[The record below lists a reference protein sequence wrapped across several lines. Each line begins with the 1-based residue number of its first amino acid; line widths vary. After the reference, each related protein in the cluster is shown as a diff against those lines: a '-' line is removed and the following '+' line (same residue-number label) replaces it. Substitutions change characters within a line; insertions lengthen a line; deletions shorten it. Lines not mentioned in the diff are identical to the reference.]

1 MKQNGPSY
9 LSAAPKS
16 DRSGVPR
23 GVTLT
28 IGGEAVQGVN
38 PPLVSF
44 ILVNWNYAA
53 YVGQTIDS
61 IIAQDYPHFE
71 CIVVD
76 NGSTDGS
83 QDIIARHI
91 KGDGRFRL
99 IGLGENKG
107 QLGGALIALK
117 EIKGSFVVFVDSDDL
132 LFPNFASSH
141 LQVHLSVVQ
150 DVAITSNHVIEID
163 ESGHVLGSHSGNLPI
178 EWNEGASDFRHA
190 DSTPRLSTIDDG
202 ARARL
207 GEVTRIMSEAGQMS
221 WIWGPGT
228 ANMLRSSV
236 VNLFTSGRDGAILMR
251 ATDNYAF
258 PLCHT
263 IAGSAIIGLPLSA
276 YRIHGKNYC
285 TPKQAFQKFE
295 QRQHGFLTKF
305 ERGNASQSRWLS
317 HRARADRAI
326 VRRKILEG
334 PGWRPIDDPP
344 ERHAGFL
351 PLARSRQD
359 IRTSRRPY
367 KIKGRRQVVCPQYPC
382 ARGLS
387 PDGAAHAPCLWR
399 QGAWQGLGPSAA
411 VCLSAMAQARIFQV
425 LTHASVGQ
433 APPAYRTHRTIATR
447 KDHRMFYVAGL
458 LAALSALFYAS
469 GNNEIGKLGTLMCRY
484 GDTFCDHPVYLLIA
498 AGIAAA
504 WGAFVS
510 MR

>member
-28 IGGEAVQGVN
+28 IGGEAVQGDN

-207 GEVTRIMSEAGQMS
+207 GEVTRIMSEAGQIS
-221 WIWGPGT
+221 
-228 ANMLRSSV
+228 
-236 VNLFTSGRDGAILMR
+236 
-251 ATDNYAF
+251 
-258 PLCHT
+258 
-263 IAGSAIIGLPLSA
+263 
-276 YRIHGKNYC
+276 
-285 TPKQAFQKFE
+285 
-295 QRQHGFLTKF
+295 
-305 ERGNASQSRWLS
+305 
-317 HRARADRAI
+317 
-326 VRRKILEG
+326 
-334 PGWRPIDDPP
+334 
-344 ERHAGFL
+344 
-351 PLARSRQD
+351 
-359 IRTSRRPY
+359 
-367 KIKGRRQVVCPQYPC
+367 
-382 ARGLS
+382 
-387 PDGAAHAPCLWR
+387 
-399 QGAWQGLGPSAA
+399 
-411 VCLSAMAQARIFQV
+411 
-425 LTHASVGQ
+425 
-433 APPAYRTHRTIATR
+433 
-447 KDHRMFYVAGL
+447 
-458 LAALSALFYAS
+458 
-469 GNNEIGKLGTLMCRY
+469 
-484 GDTFCDHPVYLLIA
+484 
-498 AGIAAA
+498 
-504 WGAFVS
+504 
-510 MR
+510 

>member
-1 MKQNGPSY
+1 MKQNSPSY

-28 IGGEAVQGVN
+28 IGGEAVQGDN

-178 EWNEGASDFRHA
+178 ERNEGASDFRHA

-285 TPKQAFQKFE
+285 TPNKTFKNLNNVNTVFSQNSKGE
-295 QRQHGFLTKF
+295 MLHNLDGFLTALGQIEPLFGGKF
-305 ERGNASQSRWLS
+305 WKAL
-317 HRARADRAI
+317 
-326 VRRKILEG
+326 
-334 PGWRPIDDPP
+334 
-344 ERHAGFL
+344 
-351 PLARSRQD
+351 
-359 IRTSRRPY
+359 
-367 KIKGRRQVVCPQYPC
+367 
-382 ARGLS
+382 
-387 PDGAAHAPCLWR
+387 DGVLLMIP
-399 QGAWQGLGPSAA
+399 
-411 VCLSAMAQARIFQV
+411 LSAMRDFYHSPEAVRIFEH
-425 LTHASVGQ
+425 HAAHIRSKVGDKSFVRNIHARVGFRQTARLMRRAYGGKVPGKAWAHLLRSVCQ
-433 APPAYRTHRTIATR
+433 PWRRRAYF
-447 KDHRMFYVAGL
+447 KY
-458 LAALSALFYAS
+458 
-469 GNNEIGKLGTLMCRY
+469 
-484 GDTFCDHPVYLLIA
+484 
-498 AGIAAA
+498 
-504 WGAFVS
+504 
-510 MR
+510 